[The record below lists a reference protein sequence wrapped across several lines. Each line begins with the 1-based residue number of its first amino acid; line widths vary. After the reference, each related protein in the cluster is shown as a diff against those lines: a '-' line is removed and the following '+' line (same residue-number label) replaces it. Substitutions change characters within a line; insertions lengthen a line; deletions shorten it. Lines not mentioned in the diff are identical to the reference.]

1 MPTGRHVTAGRNV
14 IVDIVQRCRD
24 VRSRTTLVTPCASSI
39 IPDKRRIT
47 ILCHKA
53 WRIPWSHEL
62 GWPAT
67 GGTVGSATLHFTR
80 TNMIGP
86 LVHANASVLIFTAQP
101 YATNAIPLD
110 AKLFQVPC

>member
-1 MPTGRHVTAGRNV
+1 MSLVGRRPVARW
-14 IVDIVQRCRD
+14 DQR
-24 VRSRTTLVTPCASSI
+24 P
-39 IPDKRRIT
+39 
-47 ILCHKA
+47 
-53 WRIPWSHEL
+53 
-62 GWPAT
+62 
-67 GGTVGSATLHFTR
+67 LHFTR